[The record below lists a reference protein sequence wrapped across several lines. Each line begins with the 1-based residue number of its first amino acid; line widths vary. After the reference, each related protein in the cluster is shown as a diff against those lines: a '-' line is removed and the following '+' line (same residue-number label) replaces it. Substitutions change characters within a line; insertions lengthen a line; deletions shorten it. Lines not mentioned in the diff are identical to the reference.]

1 MESVYFWRES
11 DPELGWLSQWYDCPF
26 RDDENPER
34 IYQTAEHYMMYQKAI
49 LFNDKEVGEEILAA
63 DSPRKV
69 KALGRKVKGFSDKQW
84 AANREMIVRKGN
96 ILKFTNAVTEKG
108 LCEGT
113 TENCAPIEG
122 SLMDMLLATGTKELV
137 EASPTDRIWGVG
149 YSAKNAPANRAKWG
163 KNLLGKVLM
172 EVREVLRQTSGRP
185 DGGDGRLW

>member
-1 MESVYFWRES
+1 MEVAYFWRES

-34 IYQTAEHYMMYQKAI
+34 IYQTAEQYLHDVPKAI
-49 LFNDKEVGEEILAA
+49 LFDDNEVGEEILAA

-69 KALGRKVKGFSDKQW
+69 KALGRKVKGFSDKKW
-84 AANREMIVRKGN
+84 AANREIIVRKGN

-108 LCEGT
+108 LCKGT

-149 YSAKNAPANRAKWG
+149 YNAKNAPTNRAKWG

-172 EVREVLRQTSGRP
+172 EVREVLRQT
-185 DGGDGRLW
+185 